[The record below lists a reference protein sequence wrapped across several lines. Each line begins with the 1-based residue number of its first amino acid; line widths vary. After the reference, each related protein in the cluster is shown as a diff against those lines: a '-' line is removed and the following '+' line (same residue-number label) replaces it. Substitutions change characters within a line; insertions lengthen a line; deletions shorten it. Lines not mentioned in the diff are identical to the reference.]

1 MANKNITTI
10 FLFLLLFSCSDEK
23 NGDKINTQDLSEA
36 TKTRLRDSIIF
47 AETKLGSH
55 NDPKLTLPY
64 SEAKYRIDTLNIK
77 YLLEYVEI
85 LTVCGQT
92 QKAFSLLNQSLKWS
106 DKKAKIYESKGNV
119 WQGVAAL
126 QLERGLETKF
136 ALDSAMAYYEKAC
149 QTDSSDV
156 DLFITLC
163 QSHEFLKNFDAAI
176 KAINHAIKI
185 QPSNRTHYLFR
196 GVCKYKLNDFK
207 GAYEDLTPITDIR
220 RMDYTWYYYRA
231 LAAAEIDKL
240 EEAIKDLDT
249 CEMLKYKAPE
259 LYYYRG
265 IIKTNIKRLKR
276 EGYLNIK
283 KAEQLGYPVP
293 KNEIE
298 FVYKKL
304 AETTI

>member
-1 MANKNITTI
+1 MTNKNITTI
-10 FLFLLLFSCSDEK
+10 FLVLLLFSCSDEK
-23 NGDKINTQDLSEA
+23 SGDKINTQDLSEA

-126 QLERGLETKF
+126 ELERGLEYKF

-156 DLFITLC
+156 NLFITLC

-176 KAINHAIKI
+176 KDINHAIKI
-185 QPSNRTHYLFR
+185 QPNNRTHYLFR
-196 GVCKYKLNDFK
+196 GVCKYKLYDFK

-231 LAAAEIDKL
+231 LAAAEIGKP
-240 EEAIKDLDT
+240 EEAIRDLDT
-249 CEMLKYKAPE
+249 CEMLKFKAPE

-276 EGYLNIK
+276 EGYLDIK

-298 FVYKKL
+298 IVNKKL